1 MKITLIFPLFAV
13 GLFAQAVTQTPQTPP
28 PASPLMG
35 RPDVS
40 RPQPGTPSTP
50 PSPDKEVAKLNGKPL
65 TVADVEKLLA
75 DIPAQF
81 QMYITHEP
89 EKFLP
94 QLMVYE
100 QLEKEAEEAGIDK
113 QSPLRQE
120 LAYNRLMTLARAEI
134 ERFRNTAKLTP
145 EQEQQYYDANKAVM
159 FRVVKAKV
167 ILIGFAP
174 AAAAPMPPG
183 VPKPSTPPA
192 PNGVTRTEAD
202 AKAKIEDL
210 RKQILAG
217 ADFGKLAK
225 ENSDDKTSAAK
236 DGDYGDIMRSSPYPE
251 PIKKAIFDLK
261 PGEVS
266 EPIRQPT
273 GFYLIKAA
281 DSSFQPLDQ
290 VRAQIRSTLL
300 DEELHKHIDA
310 VTAQFNVTVEDK
322 AYFTTRPPH

>member
-13 GLFAQAVTQTPQTPP
+13 GLFAQVVTSPPPQAP

-35 RPDVS
+35 RPDVTH
-40 RPQPGTPSTP
+40 PQPGTPMAP
-50 PSPDKEVAKLNGKPL
+50 PSPDKEVAKLNGKSL
-65 TVADVEKLLA
+65 TVADVDKLLS
-75 DIPAQF
+75 DIPAQY
-81 QMYITHEP
+81 QMYITREP

-100 QLEKEAEEAGIDK
+100 QLEKEAVDAGLDQ

-120 LAYNRLMTLARAEI
+120 LAYSRLMALARADI
-134 ERFRNTAKLTP
+134 ERFRNTAKISAED
-145 EQEQQYYDANKAVM
+145 EQAYFDQHKADM
-159 FRVVKAKV
+159 FRSVKAKV

-174 AAAAPMPPG
+174 APAPAG
-183 VPKPSTPPA
+183 GPKPPA
-192 PNGVTRTEAD
+192 PNGVTRTEVE
-202 AKAKIEDL
+202 AKAKIDDL

-225 ENSDDKTSAAK
+225 DNSDDKTSAAK
-236 DGDYGDIMRSSPYPE
+236 DGDYGDFVRSSPYPE
-251 PIKKAIFDLK
+251 PIKKAVFDLK

-281 DSSFQPLDQ
+281 ESSFQPIDQ
-290 VRAQIRSTLL
+290 VRSQIRSTLL
-300 DEELHKHIDA
+300 DEQLHKHIDA
-310 VTAQFNVTVEDK
+310 ITAQFNVTVEDK